1 MKKNENIDDNKNINE
16 NINRNKNHKIGYTFA
31 VFSALCYAIQVI
43 IGKVVL
49 EKGFHAFDLLLIQY
63 TCTTIILGI
72 FLLCRRDKN
81 LFLCSKKEFSK
92 ITLQGIIGSV
102 GTSLLI
108 YLAMERINA
117 GIASMLLYLCPVFVC
132 LFFMITGI
140 RKVSLANRI
149 AVVLSFLG
157 AFLALNIFQLKDA
170 PLSIIGIALGIGSG
184 ITYAF
189 YNIFVDIKLRDIKT
203 ETLLFYMYVIG
214 TLVIFI
220 INFNFFIHPPHIKE
234 PTIFILIAIS
244 GLFQVMPMA
253 LLNLAIRSIGSSKTS
268 IIITA
273 ELPFTIILAYLILG
287 EVMVPLQILGIILI
301 VSSILMIQF
310 KKE

>member
-1 MKKNENIDDNKNINE
+1 MNKNESINTTE
-16 NINRNKNHKIGYTFA
+16 NESKNHKIGYTFA
-31 VFSALCYAIQVI
+31 IFSALCYAIQVI

-49 EKGFHAFDLLLIQY
+49 EKGFQAFDLLLIQY
-63 TCTTIILGI
+63 TCTTVILGI
-72 FLLCRRDKN
+72 FLLCRRDKT
-81 LFLCSKKEFSK
+81 LFLCGKKELGK
-92 ITLQGIIGSV
+92 ITLQGTIGSV
-102 GTSLLI
+102 GTSILI

-140 RKVSLANRI
+140 RKVSIANKV
-149 AVVLSFLG
+149 AVLLSFFG
-157 AFLALNIFQLKDA
+157 AFLALDIFQLKGA
-170 PLSIIGIALGIGSG
+170 PLSIIGIVLGIGSG
-184 ITYAF
+184 VTYAF

-220 INFNFFIHPPHIKE
+220 INFDFFIHPPHIKE

-253 LLNLAIRSIGSSKTS
+253 LLNLAIRSIGSGKTS

-301 VSSILMIQF
+301 VSSILIIQL